1 MSIVTWNKKYTETL
15 AETLDR
21 FRHNHSKYAESK
33 ITYAGRLDPM
43 AEGLMILLTHEDVH
57 RKDEFLKLDKVY
69 EVDFILG
76 MSTDTYDILG
86 VVSPGIQKDIPDD
99 GMAVQITE
107 LQDVSSQVYPPYSS
121 KTVEGKALWQ
131 WAREGKLDEITL
143 PHKEVSISRA
153 EYLGSEKISSD
164 ELSKNITSA
173 ISSISGDFRQEQ
185 ILQSWDSY
193 FNISKQNEWGMYTMR
208 IYASSGTYMRTLV
221 DSIGKQL
228 GTMAT
233 TVKIKRIKVGD
244 YVLESVDK

>member
-1 MSIVTWNKKYTETL
+1 
-15 AETLDR
+15 
-21 FRHNHSKYAESK
+21 
-33 ITYAGRLDPM
+33 
-43 AEGLMILLTHEDVH
+43 
-57 RKDEFLKLDKVY
+57 
-69 EVDFILG
+69 
-76 MSTDTYDILG
+76 
-86 VVSPGIQKDIPDD
+86 
-99 GMAVQITE
+99 MAVQITE